1 MKVGTLLKSLDYND
15 IGVIYKATYKEIF
28 VRWSRANKTECIL
41 VMDFNKL
48 IVAGYIKVLEGVQRE
63 QKPS

>member
-15 IGVIYKATYKEIF
+15 IGVIYKSTYKEIF
-28 VRWSRANKTECIL
+28 VRWSRANKTERIL

-48 IVAGYIKVLEGVQRE
+48 IIGGYIKVLEEKNHE
-63 QKPS
+63 QKSS